1 MSLSH
6 KMPGGIKEVIL
17 VFDLK
22 WEMTEFIV
30 KHLHL
35 DQERVAENSVM
46 IITEEAHGEVNH
58 RSPEKGII
66 VPSSHIVRVV
76 HRENV

>member
-6 KMPGGIKEVIL
+6 KMPGGIREVIL

-22 WEMTEFIV
+22 WEMIEFIV
-30 KHLHL
+30 KHVHL
-35 DQERVAENSVM
+35 DQERVAENSMM

-58 RSPEKGII
+58 RSPEKEMI
-66 VPSSHIVRVV
+66 VPSSHIVPVA